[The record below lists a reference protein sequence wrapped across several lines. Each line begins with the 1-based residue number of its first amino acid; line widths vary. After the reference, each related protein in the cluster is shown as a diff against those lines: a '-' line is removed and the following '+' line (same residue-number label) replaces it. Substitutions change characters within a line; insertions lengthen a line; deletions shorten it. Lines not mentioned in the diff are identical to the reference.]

1 MYIYTWQI
9 VKIQNLNKN
18 ITYTWHIVKN
28 QNLELQRVISHPV
41 DKTLNTI
48 NI

>member
-28 QNLELQRVISHPV
+28 QNLETPEGHIPSS
-41 DKTLNTI
+41 
-48 NI
+48 